1 MISECPSAWESRTWT
16 IRSLEIRT
24 SACLVPFVTDNISLR
39 SHGLFTPSP
48 LHFLFSNYFFQGS
61 GISSPHQEAEVL
73 WQPQTMA
80 ATGGEV
86 KLANRNVTQSF
97 PSAVLPLPFPTAYNE
112 KFFLPKYCLNFK
124 YTISLGVTR
133 WKEKSGLQHKTSMR
147 KLHWTNSETKFL
159 LSSLKWQAHQ
169 GTRLLPHCG
178 MLKLF

>member
-1 MISECPSAWESRTWT
+1 MNSLNPPIAPYIS
-16 IRSLEIRT
+16 
-24 SACLVPFVTDNISLR
+24 
-39 SHGLFTPSP
+39 
-48 LHFLFSNYFFQGS
+48 FLPIIFFQES

-97 PSAVLPLPFPTAYNE
+97 PSAFLSLPFPTAYNE

-133 WKEKSGLQHKTSMR
+133 
-147 KLHWTNSETKFL
+147 
-159 LSSLKWQAHQ
+159 
-169 GTRLLPHCG
+169 
-178 MLKLF
+178 